1 MDITYGSVHFATD
14 FEFFTVILFQN
25 RSLFKLL
32 MNSAIK
38 RIVRKGDI
46 SRFHRNI
53 SRCKMFLN
61 LSKSAKMIKLASSQN
76 CKGLPFC
83 YLFHGDMTGEELI
96 CMSKNTIERATI

>member
-1 MDITYGSVHFATD
+1 
-14 FEFFTVILFQN
+14 
-25 RSLFKLL
+25 

-38 RIVRKGDI
+38 RIVHIGDL
-46 SRFHRNI
+46 SRFYRNI

-61 LSKSAKMIKLASSQN
+61 FSKSAKMITLASSQN

-96 CMSKNTIERATI
+96 YVRVEKYHRTCYNLAKTERDFFASCTFYDETKCGTLL